1 MPLAVLIGIR
11 AVSPEYLDLFNS
23 WWGQLVLVGC
33 LASVAVGYLAM
44 RWFVAPA
51 GRGAGAGPMSF
62 DWPAAG
68 HRAASAAAGR
78 AAVAGAVRA
87 RRLLLLLTVQPVGGR
102 KSDLAE
108 RLRRLDVDER
118 IRGQLERRDAARP
131 IFASRWLE
139 GLLRPVLDDLGR
151 LVRSVLV
158 RFGLSDGRDM
168 ERKLSLARP
177 GVEPIQFLGEKV
189 ATGLVLMTAFP
200 IFNAFDLTLFGPWP
214 VWVWLGGFV
223 VGFLAPDWQ
232 LEMRLAA
239 RRTRIA
245 MELPTVL
252 DMLTIAASAGLALE
266 QALLEVSR
274 HSAGL
279 VAQELQRASREMALG
294 QHSMVEALQ
303 AMAERNGV
311 PELTSVIDHLRR
323 GARAGTAA
331 GAVARGSGGGAAR
344 TPARPHRRGRWQGE
358 CSHGVAGGA
367 LHPAGLV
374 RRHSCSSD
382 R

>member
-1 MPLAVLIGIR
+1 MIDPRALQADVLLWPVLFGIG
-11 AVSPEYLDLFNS
+11 
-23 WWGQLVLVGC
+23 
-33 LASVAVGYLAM
+33 
-44 RWFVAPA
+44 
-51 GRGAGAGPMSF
+51 
-62 DWPAAG
+62 
-68 HRAASAAAGR
+68 
-78 AAVAGAVRA
+78 
-87 RRLLLLLTVQPVGGR
+87 LLLLLTVQPVG
-102 KSDLAE
+102 KPKADLAE

-131 IFASRWLE
+131 MFASRWLE

-151 LVRSVLV
+151 LLRAIRV

-274 HSAGL
+274 HSAGI

-311 PELTSVIDHLRR
+311 PELTSVVDHLRAVHDQ
-323 GARAGTAA
+323 GLPLAQSLAA
-331 GAVARGSGGGAAR
+331 QAEALRERQRVRIVEEGGKASVRMVLPVALFILPVLFVVILVPATVELMQLGS
-344 TPARPHRRGRWQGE
+344 
-358 CSHGVAGGA
+358 
-367 LHPAGLV
+367 
-374 RRHSCSSD
+374 
-382 R
+382 